1 LINSVEAFDIADQIK
16 QRDSLC
22 VEIEDATTTE
32 KLTTRKGFQRVQ
44 TLGLLR
50 MTYARYVIIIY
61 ISQNFRETLLL
72 GNYETNMPS

>member
-61 ISQNFRETLLL
+61 IPEFQRDTFTWKL
-72 GNYETNMPS
+72 